1 MWLFIGLLRLVL
13 LVGPFPWGVYRFL
26 PSPFLWHDERKC
38 TILRSCWQTKPISDP
53 LHPAA
58 PQPRPCTV
66 LTPFPPQGQAGI
78 MGAYKYMQEI
88 YRKKQSDVMRFLL
101 RVRAWQYR
109 HLNKL
114 HRAPRPTR
122 PEKARRLGYKA
133 KQGESREHFLYCC
146 RQRLSWSILVDNKW
160 YL

>member
-1 MWLFIGLLRLVL
+1 
-13 LVGPFPWGVYRFL
+13 
-26 PSPFLWHDERKC
+26 
-38 TILRSCWQTKPISDP
+38 
-53 LHPAA
+53 
-58 PQPRPCTV
+58 
-66 LTPFPPQGQAGI
+66 

-133 KQGESREHFLYCC
+133 KQGNHWFLSLWTLFSG
-146 RQRLSWSILVDNKW
+146 RVDFNAMIDTLSLILW
-160 YL
+160 YLYALFFCFKIIKVLQVNIALQIVGRLVLKSWLKSETLSIVMSIFPAYVRIDSGHSGEAAKQGPVV

>member
-1 MWLFIGLLRLVL
+1 
-13 LVGPFPWGVYRFL
+13 
-26 PSPFLWHDERKC
+26 
-38 TILRSCWQTKPISDP
+38 
-53 LHPAA
+53 
-58 PQPRPCTV
+58 
-66 LTPFPPQGQAGI
+66 

-133 KQGESREHFLYCC
+133 KQGDIFDIFFHPFVY
-146 RQRLSWSILVDNKW
+146 SIIYTL
-160 YL
+160 